1 MLDGDLSPLLHGERL
16 LIGAIRRLALH
27 SGCAGAQAHFEQVC
41 GWAGA
46 EACRMLEVFLQQIAA
61 HGRRRLVIGV
71 PTDPR
76 LTDDERTILE
86 AFGCAQVEAYE
97 AMDERLGVLLHA
109 MPPAALG
116 AAACIVAQ
124 TLAINGC
131 LLDASVENSAQAQC
145 WEARTTPSST
155 AAQWAPAAAT
165 TWPCQMA
172 RANFRRLFT

>member
-16 LIGAIRRLALH
+16 LIGAVRRLARQP
-27 SGCAGAQAHFEQVC
+27 GCAGAQALFEQAC

-46 EACRMLEVFLQQIAA
+46 EACRTLEVFVQQLAL
-61 HGRRRLVIGV
+61 HGRRKLALSLPG
-71 PTDPR
+71 DPA
-76 LTDDERTILE
+76 LTADERTILDV
-86 AFGCAQVEAYE
+86 FGCAQAEAYE
-97 AMDERLGVLLHA
+97 AMDERLEALLDGV
-109 MPPAALG
+109 PPASLG
-116 AAACIVAQ
+116 AAACVVAQ

-131 LLDASVENSAQAQC
+131 LVEAQC
-145 WEARTTPSST
+145 WAVSTTPSST

>member
-1 MLDGDLSPLLHGERL
+1 MLDGDPSPLLHGERL
-16 LIGAIRRLALH
+16 LIGAVRRLALQA
-27 SGCAGAQAHFEQVC
+27 GCAGAQAHFEQAC

-46 EACRMLEVFLQQIAA
+46 EACRMLEVFLQQVAA
-61 HGRRRLVIGV
+61 YGRRRLAIGA
-71 PTDPR
+71 PPDPR

-86 AFGCAQVEAYE
+86 VFGCAQVEAYE
-97 AMDERLGVLLHA
+97 AMDERLGALLNA
-109 MPPAALG
+109 TPPAALG
-116 AAACIVAQ
+116 AAACVVAQ

-131 LLDASVENSAQAQC
+131 LLDASSEAQG